1 MQISQIR
8 YFIKLTLYNTK
19 EIKYNEAITKNKK
32 YEVEV
37 MKTIKKVLAVVL
49 AVLTVCFS
57 FAACSGN
64 GGDKRSHPDS
74 EKILQSGK
82 LVVGITDFA
91 PMDYKDENGN
101 WIGFDADL
109 ANMVAEKLGV
119 QAEFVEID
127 WDNKFLELQ
136 TGSIDCI
143 WNGMT
148 ITDEVKN
155 NSSVTKAYAMNQ
167 QIVVTKAELAG
178 KLKTVDDLKDLTFA
192 VENGS
197 AGQGA
202 AEDNGLNATAVNA
215 QSDALLEV
223 ASGSTDACIIDSTM
237 AAAMTGEGTDYADLA
252 ASVVLVD
259 EQYGISFRKESDM
272 TEKVNA
278 CLEELKADGTM
289 QKLAEKYNVQLA

>member
-1 MQISQIR
+1 
-8 YFIKLTLYNTK
+8 
-19 EIKYNEAITKNKK
+19 
-32 YEVEV
+32 
-37 MKTIKKVLAVVL
+37 MKTLKKVIAVVL
-49 AVLTVCFS
+49 AVLTVCFA
-57 FAACSGN
+57 FAACSN
-64 GGDKRSHPDS
+64 GSSDASNKSSKTDS
-74 EKILQSGK
+74 EKIIESGK

-91 PMDYKDENGN
+91 PMDYKDDNGN

-119 QAEFVEID
+119 KAEFVEID

-155 NSSVTKAYAMNQ
+155 NSSVTNAYAMNQ
-167 QIVVTKAELAG
+167 QIVVTKSDLAG
-178 KLKTVDDLKDLTFA
+178 KLKTVDDLKDLSFA

-197 AGQGA
+197 AGQSA
-202 AEDNGLNATAVNA
+202 AEDNGLNATAVTA

-223 ASGSTDACIIDSTM
+223 ASGSSDACIIDSTM
-237 AAAMTGEGTDYADLA
+237 AAAMTGEGTDYADLKS
-252 ASVVLVD
+252 SVVLVD

-272 TEKVNA
+272 TEKVNKIIA
-278 CLEELKADGTM
+278 DFKADGTL
-289 QKLAEKYNVQLA
+289 QKLADKYSVQIA

>member
-1 MQISQIR
+1 
-8 YFIKLTLYNTK
+8 
-19 EIKYNEAITKNKK
+19 
-32 YEVEV
+32 
-37 MKTIKKVLAVVL
+37 MKMMKKVLAIVL
-49 AVLTVCFS
+49 ACITVC
-57 FAACSGN
+57 ACFVGCSAKK
-64 GGDKRSHPDS
+64 DSAKSDS
-74 EKILQSGK
+74 ETIKEKGE

-109 ANMVAEKLGV
+109 ANKLGEKLGV
-119 QAEFVEID
+119 NVKFVEID
-127 WDNKFLELQ
+127 WDNKFIELS

-155 NSSVTKAYAMNQ
+155 NSSVTEAYAMNQ
-167 QIVVTKAELAG
+167 QIVVTKKDLAAT
-178 KLKTVDDLKDLTFA
+178 LKSVDDLKNLTFA

-202 AEDNGLNATAVNA
+202 AEDNGLNATAVTA

-223 ASGSTDACIIDSTM
+223 ASGSVDACIIDSTM

-252 ASVVLVD
+252 SSVVLVD
-259 EQYGISFRKESDM
+259 EQYGISFRKDSDM
-272 TEKVNA
+272 VEKTNA
-278 CLEELKADGTM
+278 YLQEFKTDGTLKA
-289 QKLAEKYNVQLA
+289 LSEKYSVQLAD

>member
-1 MQISQIR
+1 
-8 YFIKLTLYNTK
+8 
-19 EIKYNEAITKNKK
+19 
-32 YEVEV
+32 
-37 MKTIKKVLAVVL
+37 MKTFKKVIAVVL
-49 AVLTVCFS
+49 AVLTVCFA
-57 FAACSGN
+57 FAACSN
-64 GGDKRSHPDS
+64 GSSDASNKSSKTDS
-74 EKILQSGK
+74 EKIIESGK

-91 PMDYKDENGN
+91 PMDYKDDNGN

-119 QAEFVEID
+119 KAEFVEID

-155 NSSVTKAYAMNQ
+155 NSSVTNAYAMNQ
-167 QIVVTKAELAG
+167 QIVVTKSELAG
-178 KLKTVDDLKDLTFA
+178 KLKTVDDLKDLSFA

-197 AGQGA
+197 AGQSA
-202 AEDNGLNATAVNA
+202 AEDNGLNATAVTA

-223 ASGSTDACIIDSTM
+223 ASGSSDACIIDSTM
-237 AAAMTGEGTDYADLA
+237 AAAMTGEGTDYADLKS
-252 ASVVLVD
+252 SVVLVD

-272 TEKVNA
+272 TEKVNKIIA
-278 CLEELKADGTM
+278 DFKADGTL
-289 QKLAEKYNVQLA
+289 QKLADKYSVQIAE

>member
-1 MQISQIR
+1 
-8 YFIKLTLYNTK
+8 
-19 EIKYNEAITKNKK
+19 
-32 YEVEV
+32 
-37 MKTIKKVLAVVL
+37 MKTFKKVIAVVL
-49 AVLTVCFS
+49 AVLTVCFA
-57 FAACSGN
+57 FAACSN
-64 GGDKRSHPDS
+64 GSSDASNKSSKTDS
-74 EKILQSGK
+74 EKIIESGK

-91 PMDYKDENGN
+91 PMDYKDDNGN

-119 QAEFVEID
+119 KAEFVEID

-155 NSSVTKAYAMNQ
+155 NSSVTNAYAMNQ
-167 QIVVTKAELAG
+167 QIVVTKSDLAG
-178 KLKTVDDLKDLTFA
+178 KLKTVDDLKDLSFA

-197 AGQGA
+197 AGQSA
-202 AEDNGLNATAVNA
+202 AEDNGLNATAVTA

-223 ASGSTDACIIDSTM
+223 ASGSSDACIIDSTM
-237 AAAMTGEGTDYADLA
+237 AAAMTGEGTDYADLKS
-252 ASVVLVD
+252 SVVLVD

-272 TEKVNA
+272 TEKVNKIIA
-278 CLEELKADGTM
+278 DFKADGTL
-289 QKLAEKYNVQLA
+289 QKLADKYSVQIA